1 MVICGTMLFFV
12 FLLILSGTSPKSEQT
27 APVLEVGTAPDSVR
41 QRIAD
46 ADTKTGSSG
55 SHNGKEDS
63 PDSGGKLQ
71 IFSGAMAGMLST
83 DEPFTL
89 FAPSDD
95 FLLDISS
102 VFHKYPRTKELIDPM
117 LSRLVGYSAVPRRIP
132 AADIPLGAFERLE
145 SITGFIINVG
155 RDPRT
160 GRIFANGVPSKQVDI
175 LEGQLVVHLIDGMLG
190 PLDFVESVRSM
201 DPDDVSMEAALEQE
215 FNSGAFVRGSES
227 NGGGGGGEV
236 GGGEGGGGGGR
247 GEGGGGGGGTGKGAD
262 EGTRQGEAGQAA
274 QGEQTQPQQQQ
285 QQQQQQQ
292 GGDGQAEKVFLPE
305 EQADLGAAVAATA
318 AAAGVGGGGG
328 GGEEEKQQGGEVGRS
343 IEGQGENAGEL
354 AVAAAGADGTQK
366 ERGEGKGDGTGSDGG
381 GGSSSRSGNTVGSGA
396 ANAGMDSDARN
407 RDEFVHEGNE
417 LLEANEVDSIEDEPG
432 EEGPGGEGGSVGA
445 GGGTAGAGQGGGSS
459 AIKAQ
464 PAGFGWKRLYAGL
477 PGVVLWQKQNTTG
490 VEGGG
495 AGGGGGGNG
504 EGGGA
509 AGGGFQW
516 FGFGKGGAASK
527 KEPEED
533 PVDNLPILKPE
544 VIAQEQVRE
553 EEKAKPGVEVDFRGE
568 HKGASVIEVPPP
580 VDPTKLPCLGR
591 GILQA
596 DNKCICAV
604 LYGGD
609 NCEETRNTDKLTV
622 DPYVG
627 SYLLTAQ
634 AVMPPPP
641 PAAGEEGS
649 SGGGGGGSA
658 VRSAMLL
665 EGLSIEER
673 RQLRA
678 VLPLTDI
685 YQTTVWKTCA
695 VVGNSGALLLREDG
709 EEIDKHDMVL
719 RFNTAPTKGYEKQVG
734 RKTTIRLS
742 IPDKA
747 GFREGNE
754 TVVYHLYLRGVKDE
768 LQHLLNFKRVFREGP
783 LYVLDLGFESQIF
796 NTFGAFTS
804 VGYVGIQFA
813 LQKCHHIDLY
823 GLFLSERHGVRHH
836 YYNRDEYMP
845 AQVTSEQLDR
855 EFVQSIEIADAE
867 LMWIADPCLYGGWR
881 EEVTSEQLDG
891 ELVHSIEIA
900 NAELMWIADP
910 CLYAC
915 ACERQWTISAR
926 KQSGESQQLALN
938 ARREQLKKSAC
949 PLPSSSPL
957 VPLFTSPLPSL
968 ILPCSSPRCHPEW
981 TTQQLALNARREQRW
996 QEFLKVAAG
1005 GAGGAEEECAAAPF
1019 LPLRSPSPLHL
1030 PWTSQQL
1037 ALNSR
1042 REQRWREFL
1051 KWQLVVREELKK
1063 SVRLQFQMQAER
1075 RRMRS
1080 SSGGLG
1086 GGSRVDGSGGDGRS
1100 GRGRGGLDAGGAGG
1114 RGAGGGVGERGVG
1127 GGSGGVGARGGS
1139 LPGESEDEYD
1149 SIDWERVVVEDMLDK
1164 LSMHEVLLYFRRNHI
1179 TIPDTRAQMLQ
1190 AVKAHYF
1197 FLRGELQK
1205 QKNRLYR
1212 PSD

>member
-1 MVICGTMLFFV
+1 MQIVNGSLPRVKRRSKPASPTERLWTLMVICGTMLFFV

-41 QRIAD
+41 QHIAD
-46 ADTKTGSSG
+46 SDTQSSSSG
-55 SHNGKEDS
+55 GHKGKEDS
-63 PDSGGKLQ
+63 TDSGGKLQ
-71 IFSGAMAGMLST
+71 IFSGAMAGMLSS

-102 VFHKYPRTKELIDPM
+102 VFHKYPRTKEMIDPM

-227 NGGGGGGEV
+227 SGGGGGGGGGAGGGGE
-236 GGGEGGGGGGR
+236 GGGEGGGGGS
-247 GEGGGGGGGTGKGAD
+247 GKGGD
-262 EGTRQGEAGQAA
+262 KGTRQGESGQAA
-274 QGEQTQPQQQQ
+274 QGEQQQQ

-292 GGDGQAEKVFLPE
+292 PGGDGQAEKVFLPE
-305 EQADLGAAVAATA
+305 EQTDLGAAVAAAA
-318 AAAGVGGGGG
+318 AAAGLGLGGGDGAGGGGGGGGAEGEAGHSIEGQGEKQGGAGNAAAGEGGGEAVNTTGAEGGGRAGGGGGG
-328 GGEEEKQQGGEVGRS
+328 GGE
-343 IEGQGENAGEL
+343 N
-354 AVAAAGADGTQK
+354 
-366 ERGEGKGDGTGSDGG
+366 
-381 GGSSSRSGNTVGSGA
+381 
-396 ANAGMDSDARN
+396 
-407 RDEFVHEGNE
+407 
-417 LLEANEVDSIEDEPG
+417 
-432 EEGPGGEGGSVGA
+432 
-445 GGGTAGAGQGGGSS
+445 
-459 AIKAQ
+459 
-464 PAGFGWKRLYAGL
+464 
-477 PGVVLWQKQNTTG
+477 
-490 VEGGG
+490 
-495 AGGGGGGNG
+495 GGNG

-509 AGGGFQW
+509 AAGGFQW

-533 PVDNLPILKPE
+533 PVDNLPVLKPE
-544 VIAQEQVRE
+544 VIAQEQVRWGCWALGTGKCVGSRAGLSGHQTHSEDPVDNLPVLKPEVIAQEQVREELTCVDFRGVRE
-553 EEKAKPGVEVDFRGE
+553 EEKAKPGVEVDFRGA

-596 DNKCICAV
+596 DSKCICAV

-634 AVMPPPP
+634 ALMPPPP

-658 VRSAMLL
+658 TRSAMLL

-685 YQTTVWKTCA
+685 YQTTVWETCA

-734 RKTTIRLS
+734 KKTTLRLS

-783 LYVLDLGFESQIF
+783 LYLLDLGFESQVF

-836 YYNRDEYMP
+836 YYNRDEQMP
-845 AQVTSEQLDR
+845 AQVTIDQLDR

-867 LMWIADPCLYGGWR
+867 LMWIADPCLYDCR
-881 EEVTSEQLDG
+881 RSVQRCSMCMRISVD
-891 ELVHSIEIA
+891 EL
-900 NAELMWIADP
+900 
-910 CLYAC
+910 
-915 ACERQWTISAR
+915 
-926 KQSGESQQLALN
+926 SQKT
-938 ARREQLKKSAC
+938 E
-949 PLPSSSPL
+949 
-957 VPLFTSPLPSL
+957 
-968 ILPCSSPRCHPEW
+968 
-981 TTQQLALNARREQRW
+981 
-996 QEFLKVAAG
+996 
-1005 GAGGAEEECAAAPF
+1005 
-1019 LPLRSPSPLHL
+1019 
-1030 PWTSQQL
+1030 WTSQQL

-1063 SVRLQFQMQAER
+1063 SVRLQFQLQAEQ

-1080 SSGGLG
+1080 SSGGLA
-1086 GGSRVDGSGGDGRS
+1086 GGSRMDGLGGDGTGKS
-1100 GRGRGGLDAGGAGG
+1100 GRGRGGLDTGGGAGRG
-1114 RGAGGGVGERGVG
+1114 RGAGGGIGERVG
-1127 GGSGGVGARGGS
+1127 GGSGGGGGG

-1164 LSMHEVLLYFRRNHI
+1164 LSMHEVLLYFRRNHL

>member
-1 MVICGTMLFFV
+1 MQIVNGSLPRVKRRSKPASPTERLWTLMVICGTMLFFV

-41 QRIAD
+41 QHIAD
-46 ADTKTGSSG
+46 SDTQSSSSG
-55 SHNGKEDS
+55 GHKGKEDS
-63 PDSGGKLQ
+63 TDSGGKLQ
-71 IFSGAMAGMLST
+71 IFSGAMAGMLSS

-102 VFHKYPRTKELIDPM
+102 VFHKYPRTKEMIDPM

-227 NGGGGGGEV
+227 SGGGGGGGGGAGGGGE
-236 GGGEGGGGGGR
+236 GGGEGGGGGS
-247 GEGGGGGGGTGKGAD
+247 GKGGD
-262 EGTRQGEAGQAA
+262 KGTRQGESGQAA
-274 QGEQTQPQQQQ
+274 QGEQQQQ
-285 QQQQQQQ
+285 QQQQQQP

-305 EQADLGAAVAATA
+305 EQTDLGAAVAAAA
-318 AAAGVGGGGG
+318 AAAGLGLGGG
-328 GGEEEKQQGGEVGRS
+328 
-343 IEGQGENAGEL
+343 
-354 AVAAAGADGTQK
+354 D
-366 ERGEGKGDGTGSDGG
+366 
-381 GGSSSRSGNTVGSGA
+381 
-396 ANAGMDSDARN
+396 
-407 RDEFVHEGNE
+407 
-417 LLEANEVDSIEDEPG
+417 
-432 EEGPGGEGGSVGA
+432 
-445 GGGTAGAGQGGGSS
+445 
-459 AIKAQ
+459 
-464 PAGFGWKRLYAGL
+464 
-477 PGVVLWQKQNTTG
+477 
-490 VEGGG
+490 G
-495 AGGGGGGNG
+495 AGGGGGGGGAEGEAGHSIEGQGEKQGGAGNAAAG
-504 EGGGA
+504 EGA
-509 AGGGFQW
+509 GGFQW

-533 PVDNLPILKPE
+533 PVDNLPVLKPE

-553 EEKAKPGVEVDFRGE
+553 EEKAKPGVEVDFRGA

-596 DNKCICAV
+596 DSKCICAV

-634 AVMPPPP
+634 ALMPPPP

-658 VRSAMLL
+658 TRSAMLL

-685 YQTTVWKTCA
+685 YQTTVWETCA

-734 RKTTIRLS
+734 KKTTLRLS

-783 LYVLDLGFESQIF
+783 LYLLDLGFESQVF

-836 YYNRDEYMP
+836 YYNRDEQMP
-845 AQVTSEQLDR
+845 AQVTIDQLDR

-867 LMWIADPCLYGGWR
+867 LMWIADPCLYDCR
-881 EEVTSEQLDG
+881 RSVQRCSMCMRISVD
-891 ELVHSIEIA
+891 EL
-900 NAELMWIADP
+900 
-910 CLYAC
+910 
-915 ACERQWTISAR
+915 
-926 KQSGESQQLALN
+926 SQKT
-938 ARREQLKKSAC
+938 E
-949 PLPSSSPL
+949 
-957 VPLFTSPLPSL
+957 
-968 ILPCSSPRCHPEW
+968 
-981 TTQQLALNARREQRW
+981 
-996 QEFLKVAAG
+996 
-1005 GAGGAEEECAAAPF
+1005 
-1019 LPLRSPSPLHL
+1019 
-1030 PWTSQQL
+1030 WTSQQL

-1063 SVRLQFQMQAER
+1063 SVRLQFQLQAEQ

-1080 SSGGLG
+1080 SSGGLA
-1086 GGSRVDGSGGDGRS
+1086 GGSRMDGLGGDGT
-1100 GRGRGGLDAGGAGG
+1100 GFMD
-1114 RGAGGGVGERGVG
+1114 
-1127 GGSGGVGARGGS
+1127 
-1139 LPGESEDEYD
+1139 P
-1149 SIDWERVVVEDMLDK
+1149 
-1164 LSMHEVLLYFRRNHI
+1164 
-1179 TIPDTRAQMLQ
+1179 
-1190 AVKAHYF
+1190 
-1197 FLRGELQK
+1197 
-1205 QKNRLYR
+1205 
-1212 PSD
+1212 